1 MKTDWTDPRYRAV
14 VMTLRGLRECAG
26 RPVKGFLV
34 PKGGDGQARDKK
46 S

>member
-1 MKTDWTDPRYRAV
+1 MRTDWTDPRYRTV
-14 VMTLRGLRECAG
+14 VMTLRGLRECTG

-34 PKGGDGQARDKK
+34 LKRGDGRAQDKK